1 MRKAMYLMGVLDDS
15 DINWMAEKGSVKAL
29 DRGTV
34 LIKQGEPVEWMFLLL
49 EGNLSVSVG
58 TRQVASLFSGELVGE
73 ISFVDSRP
81 PSATVTTSEKSRVLA
96 IPRSALQEK
105 LSRDFRFSAHFYRAL
120 AVFLAERLRNTTSML
135 GYGDA
140 KQDQNNSHEPD
151 ELTDDL
157 MDSTSLAVV
166 RFDGLLKK
174 LQGA

>member
-29 DRGTV
+29 DRDTV
-34 LIKQGEPVEWMFLLL
+34 LIHEGKPVEWIFLLL
-49 EGNLSVSVG
+49 EGRLSVTAGS
-58 TRQVASLFSGELVGE
+58 TQVASLLSGEIVGE

-81 PSATVTTSEKSRVLA
+81 PSATVITAEKSRVLA
-96 IPRSALQEK
+96 IPRTALLEK
-105 LSRDFRFSAHFYRAL
+105 LNRDFKFASHFYRAI
-120 AVFLAERLRNTTSML
+120 AVFLAERLRTTTGRL
-135 GYGDA
+135 GYGDTR
-140 KQDQNNSHEPD
+140 QDQSRADDGD

-174 LQGA
+174 LQ